1 MYVCM
6 CVCVCKYIYI
16 SRYLRAE
23 LARVLPADAHERLN
37 AWEGGVK
44 IGVTLLRP
52 APVAVYIDTFESR
65 QVVKALLRLCFKA
78 LFRFH

>member
-1 MYVCM
+1 M
-6 CVCVCKYIYI
+6 
-16 SRYLRAE
+16 
-23 LARVLPADAHERLN
+23 LPDDAHERLN

-65 QVVKALLRLCFKA
+65 QVVKAPVIFFFFQNLMDVLDTSCNFFLLPP
-78 LFRFH
+78 LFSRI

>member
-6 CVCVCKYIYI
+6 CVCVNIYISI

-65 QVVKALLRLCFKA
+65 QVVTALLMLY
-78 LFRFH
+78 

>member
-1 MYVCM
+1 M
-6 CVCVCKYIYI
+6 
-16 SRYLRAE
+16 
-23 LARVLPADAHERLN
+23 LPADAHERLN

-65 QVVKALLRLCFKA
+65 QVVTALLMLY
-78 LFRFH
+78 